1 MECARVAERAKV
13 NERENEKG
21 RLFVADDNVATS
33 ERKGAL
39 AKKQRLEEGGEDR
52 RRRVKE

>member
-1 MECARVAERAKV
+1 MVAERAKV